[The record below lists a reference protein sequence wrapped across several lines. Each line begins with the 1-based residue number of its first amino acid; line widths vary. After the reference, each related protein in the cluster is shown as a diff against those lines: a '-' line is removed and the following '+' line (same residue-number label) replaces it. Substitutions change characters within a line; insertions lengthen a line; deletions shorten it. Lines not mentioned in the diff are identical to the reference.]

1 MPDHEATTDLVSA
14 LRTATQRLVRGVDQ
28 LDDGDWP
35 ATSLLD
41 GWTRAHVVAHLTLN
55 AEALAGAVHGAV
67 EGEQVL
73 MYASSQARDADIA
86 DLARWQPADLRER
99 LLGSTTRI
107 ADALHELPADLHDT
121 EVQRHPGGP
130 TFTLGQV
137 AGMRLREVEI
147 HHADLGTGYTSAQ
160 WPAEFSV
167 LLLDAMAARPTPPG
181 DLVVAPGDDV
191 RRWTFG
197 AGGPVVSGPGHAL
210 AWWSTGRPAGPE
222 LTSESGE
229 LPRIETW

>member
-1 MPDHEATTDLVSA
+1 MPHPEATTDLVSA
-14 LRTATQRLVRGVDQ
+14 LRTATQRLVRGIDH

-35 ATSLLD
+35 APTLLD
-41 GWTRAHVVAHLTLN
+41 GWTRAHLVAHLALN
-55 AEALAGAVHGAV
+55 AEALAAAVDGGI
-67 EGEQVL
+67 EGQPVL
-73 MYASSQARDADIA
+73 MYPSAQARDDDIT

-107 ADALHELPADLHDT
+107 AEALHELPVDLHDT
-121 EVQRHPGGP
+121 EVERHPGGP

-137 AGMRLREVEI
+137 LGMRLREVEI
-147 HHADLGTGYTSAQ
+147 HHADLGTGYTSGQ
-160 WPAEFSV
+160 WPLSFSV
-167 LLLDAMAARPTPPG
+167 LLLDAMGARPTPPG
-181 DLVVAPGDDV
+181 DLVVAPSDDA
-191 RRWTFG
+191 RRWVYG
-197 AGGPVVSGPGHAL
+197 AGGPVVSGPAHAL